1 MNTTTYF
8 LYFVFACL
16 GFAAGAIITGARRRT
31 PPAEGE
37 PTPTPEGSI
46 EVLRVWR
53 STDGALQVGMDG
65 QSLPNP
71 NALQT
76 DQRRRLIK
84 TVIDLRPWLEA
95 QPEVKPA
102 APTPAAP
109 TPAAPT
115 PPAPAP
121 EVPALVTPAPPS
133 APVQAAPPSP
143 RPAKKAAEE
152 KAPPLVIKSIIEQID
167 DVLQV
172 KLVGSAFEK
181 REIHLADGPVGTVI
195 VKVGLN
201 KYEGIDAV
209 PEAEIQALIRQAIGE
224 WEKGTH

>member
-31 PPAEGE
+31 PPSEGE

-65 QSLPNP
+65 QSLATP
-71 NALQT
+71 NALQS

-109 TPAAPT
+109 VAEAPAQVAPAA
-115 PPAPAP
+115 
-121 EVPALVTPAPPS
+121 PS

-143 RPAKKAAEE
+143 KPAKKAAEE

-167 DVLQV
+167 DVLQA

-181 REIHLADGPVGTVI
+181 REIHLAEGPVGTVI

-209 PEAEIQALIRQAIGE
+209 PEPEIQALIRQAIGE

>member
-31 PPAEGE
+31 PPTSEGE
-37 PTPTPEGSI
+37 ATPAPEGSV
-46 EVLRVWR
+46 EVLRIWR

-65 QSLPNP
+65 KPIATSND
-71 NALQT
+71 LQP

-84 TVIDLRPWLEA
+84 TVVDLRPWLEA
-95 QPEVKPA
+95 PPEVKPA
-102 APTPAAP
+102 SP
-109 TPAAPT
+109 
-115 PPAPAP
+115 
-121 EVPALVTPAPPS
+121 
-133 APVQAAPPSP
+133 APVQAAPAAPPQTPPPVSK
-143 RPAKKAAEE
+143 PAKKSVEE
-152 KAPPLVIKSIIEQID
+152 RPSSPVIKSIIEQIED
-167 DVLQV
+167 ILQA
-172 KLVGSAFEK
+172 KLAGSALEK
-181 REIHLADGPVGTVI
+181 REIHLAEGPVGTVI

-209 PEAEIQALIRQAIGE
+209 PEPEIQALIRQAIGE